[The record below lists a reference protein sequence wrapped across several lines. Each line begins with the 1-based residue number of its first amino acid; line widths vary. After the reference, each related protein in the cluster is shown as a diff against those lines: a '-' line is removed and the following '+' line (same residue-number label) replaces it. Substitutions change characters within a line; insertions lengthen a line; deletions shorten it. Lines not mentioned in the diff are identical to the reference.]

1 MVQTLQE
8 GSAEW
13 LHQVKNHNHL
23 GLRAQ
28 GVQAE
33 GVVEEGSYKHQRRP
47 QDLKVRTVTVTS
59 ISS

>member
-23 GLRAQ
+23 GCLLRAQ

-33 GVVEEGSYKHQRRP
+33 GAVEEGSYKHQR
-47 QDLKVRTVTVTS
+47 
-59 ISS
+59 